1 MAAAAGAAWT
11 ARAAGG
17 MLAGPVTPPREL
29 RMLRKRTPFPALRP
43 WALAAVIIALLP
55 ATVVPAAADAQ
66 SGSRAGGTV
75 AVDLELVL
83 AVDVSLSIDA
93 GEARLQ
99 RQGYVAAF
107 RDPQVRRA
115 IRDGI
120 LGRIA
125 VTYFEWANSA
135 HTQMVVSWTLID
147 SDAAA
152 EAFAASLE
160 QRRPGPAHYTSIS
173 GAIDFGAGLFENSGF
188 EGTRQV
194 IDVSGDGPN
203 NWGDLVTHA
212 RDRAV
217 AQGITINALPILD
230 EGPGPFGRYNIPNLD
245 LYFRDCV
252 IGGPAAFI
260 VVAES
265 FDAFASAIRR
275 KLILEI
281 AGLPP
286 DGAPNEASQ
295 RPGRP
300 LLHLAQY
307 GDAPL
312 AADER
317 KSPPCDIGEQLLRAR
332 NEDY

>member
-1 MAAAAGAAWT
+1 M
-11 ARAAGG
+11 
-17 MLAGPVTPPREL
+17 
-29 RMLRKRTPFPALRP
+29 RTPFPALRL
-43 WALAAVIIALLP
+43 WTLAAVVIAFLSAGTP
-55 ATVVPAAADAQ
+55 VPSSAQ
-66 SGSRAGGTV
+66 GGSDGAV

-93 GEARLQ
+93 SEARLQ

-107 RDPQVRRA
+107 RDPQVRQA

-135 HTQMVVSWTLID
+135 HTHMVVGWTLID
-147 SDAAA
+147 SEAAA
-152 EAFAASLE
+152 EAFAVALE

-173 GAIDFGAGLFENSGF
+173 GAIDFGARLFKNSGF

-194 IDVSGDGPN
+194 IDISGDGPN

-217 AQGITINALPILD
+217 AQGVTINGLPILD
-230 EGPGPFGRYNIPNLD
+230 EGPGTFGRYNVPNLD

-260 VVAES
+260 VVAET

-281 AGLPP
+281 AGLTP
-286 DGAPNEASQ
+286 DTVPRAASD
-295 RPGRP
+295 RPHRP
-300 LLHLAQY
+300 FLRLAQY

-317 KSPPCDIGEQLLRAR
+317 KSPPCDIGEQILRSR
-332 NEDY
+332 NDDY